1 MEFSQD
7 DFDRLLRFEHA
18 RKSAEATY
26 AKDPLDAD
34 VSTIYSLYDALFR
47 LISYML
53 AITLIFFLLTIDV
66 LSLWLV
72 IC

>member
-34 VSTIYSLYDALFR
+34 VSTIYSLHDVLFR
-47 LISYML
+47 LIS
-53 AITLIFFLLTIDV
+53 
-66 LSLWLV
+66 
-72 IC
+72 C